1 MSEIFENAIVEKRNL
16 LNELRNSLH
25 TPQELRLFS
34 IYLSRIN
41 PYDKNTRYVRFQ
53 LSDFQKIMEF
63 GRLNI
68 AQLKETAS
76 SILASQIFLPKESG
90 GFKGINLFEI
100 FDIDKDSDNKWYVEI
115 SATDA
120 ALPFIF
126 DFKDRYFKYKLWN
139 ALRLK
144 SANQIRMYEIL
155 KQYESIGKRE
165 IEVKQLQDLLGVNY
179 PRWNNFKAR
188 VLDPCQAALKE
199 ITDIYYTYERGRTG
213 QGGKWITIIF
223 HIYENKDYI
232 DQFTFAEYI
241 DIQQAEPPEHITLET
256 EPGADQTEDEEE
268 QRIKKYG
275 SERIA
280 ILAEAVND
288 EFTRA
293 QLEYMD
299 MLIKRISP
307 PKDPNLTGS
316 AATMY
321 GNRAFLREQYAAM
334 NAEAEKK
341 ARKQG
346 KPIQDRAAY
355 LTKMLEK
362 IADQKDGD

>member
-41 PYDKNTRYVRFQ
+41 PYDKNTRYVRFP
-53 LSDFQKIMEF
+53 LADFLKIMEF
-63 GRLNI
+63 GRANT
-68 AQLKETAS
+68 AQLKETTD
-76 SILASQIFLPKESG
+76 SILSARLFTPDGNG
-90 GFKGINLFEI
+90 GFENMNLFEI
-100 FDIDKDSDNKWYVEI
+100 CRIKKDKNTNVWYFEM
-115 SATDA
+115 SATTA
-120 ALPFIF
+120 AIPFIF

-165 IEVKQLQDLLGVNY
+165 IEVKQLQYLLGVNY

-199 ITDIYYTYERGRTG
+199 ITDIKYTYERGRTG

-223 HIYENKDYI
+223 HISKNDDYI

-256 EPGADQTEDEEE
+256 KPGADQGEDEEE

-280 ILAEAVND
+280 VLAEAVND
-288 EFTRA
+288 EFTKA

-299 MLIKRISP
+299 MLIRRINP
-307 PKDPNLTGS
+307 PKDPNLTGAS
-316 AATMY
+316 ATMY

-341 ARKQG
+341 ARK
-346 KPIQDRAAY
+346 PIQDRAAY

-362 IADQKDGD
+362 LADQKDGE